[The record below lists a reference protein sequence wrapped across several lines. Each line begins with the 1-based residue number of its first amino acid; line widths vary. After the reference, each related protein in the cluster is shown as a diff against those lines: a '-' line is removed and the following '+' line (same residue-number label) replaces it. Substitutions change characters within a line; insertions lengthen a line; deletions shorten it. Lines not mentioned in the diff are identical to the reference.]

1 MSENKSMAQHFHW
14 QKENYQVSTD
24 KSLLD
29 ITAIH
34 QFLTHSRWAEGI
46 DLETVRSAIENSL
59 TFK

>member
-1 MSENKSMAQHFHW
+1 MQQHFHW

-34 QFLTHSRWAEGI
+34 QFLTGSRWAKDI
-46 DLETVRSAIENSL
+46 DLKTVQSSIPNKLEDA
-59 TFK
+59 